1 MPMKSYHGAKLVQN
15 ITLAI
20 SCETVKKRNCQI
32 TKLKVVAVKTH
43 YICKIIHGYQPLS
56 EIKHDILHFC
66 LNDILRCQ
74 GKGGCPHHCT
84 LLLMR
89 SSVFSAVV
97 AAIACLENVVLYSLP
112 QLLL

>member
-1 MPMKSYHGAKLVQN
+1 MQN

-20 SCETVKKRNCQI
+20 SCENVKKRNCQI
-32 TKLKVVAVKTH
+32 TKSCGSKNIH

-56 EIKHDILHFC
+56 EIKHDKLHFC

-74 GKGGCPHHCT
+74 EKWGGGEGRGGGCPHHCT

-89 SSVFSAVV
+89 SSVSSAVV